1 MIKSLLNTTF
11 LKNFGPWI
19 ESAFLFAV
27 VFCIGFLFK
36 KYVTK
41 FMQNIL
47 AKVGFILPDDMVIVS
62 GKYISFWFFIIA
74 LYVAFLKSPVNNAAN
89 TIIHKSFYTAFAFS
103 IVVLVASIASR
114 FFRKFVHEKIGS
126 NIIKISIIFTG
137 LALIL
142 SQIGIKLTPVLTLLG
157 GGTLAASLALKDTL
171 ANLFSGINILAS
183 KQISKNDYIKLDSGQ
198 EGTVLE
204 VNWRTTLIREISNA
218 IVTIPNS
225 KVSSAIITSFHHQGA
240 QVSVSINCGVAYGSD
255 LNYVEKIAKLA
266 AQEMIDEHENSI
278 KTYAPIVHFTGFGDS
293 SINFTLV
300 FRVKDIYARAFMQ
313 SQVLKNLY
321 KKFNETN
328 IEIPF
333 PQRVVTMNKS

>member
-1 MIKSLLNTTF
+1 MLKSLMNITF
-11 LKNFGPWI
+11 LKNFEPWI

-27 VFCIGFLFK
+27 IFCVGFLFK
-36 KYVTK
+36 KYVMK

-47 AKVGFILPDDMVIVS
+47 AKVGFILPGDMLIVS

-74 LYVAFLKSPVNNAAN
+74 LYVAFLKSPLNSANA
-89 TIIHKSFYTAFAFS
+89 IIHKSFYTALAFS
-103 IVVLVASIASR
+103 MVVLVASIASR

-142 SQIGIKLTPVLTLLG
+142 SQMGIKLTPVLTLLG

-171 ANLFSGINILAS
+171 ANLFAGINILAS
-183 KQISKNDYIKLDSGQ
+183 KQISRDDYIKLDSGQ

-204 VNWRTTLIREISNA
+204 VNWRTTLIREISNT
-218 IVTIPNS
+218 IVTVPNS
-225 KVSSAIITSFHHQGA
+225 KISSAIVTSFHHQGA

-255 LNYVEKIAKLA
+255 LSYVGKIAKLA

-278 KTYAPIVHFTGFGDS
+278 KTYTPIVYFTGFGDS
-293 SINFTLV
+293 SINFNLV

-321 KKFNETN
+321 KKFNEAK

-333 PQRVVTMNKS
+333 PQRVVTMNKR